1 MDICEK
7 QILKIADQMLNLVCS
22 KSSDF
27 YLDVLELFNRAFCA
41 DYLGVYF
48 LDSNSLELKAQ
59 KKINLNFEL
68 DFLDEIFSCVN
79 TSKEKTAVVKK
90 TDKNI
95 IFSKLMIRQSVF
107 GVLIGVFDEDVNDTT
122 KQAFETLTGIC
133 SYLIKENELSE
144 VFKMQLK
151 AMQEAVIEKDNAYK
165 VIEKQHKKLIEL
177 DKTKNAFLANISHE
191 LRTPLNAIIGFS
203 QALGAKIFGD
213 LNDKQS
219 EYIND
224 IQVSSLHLLGMINEI
239 LDISKIES
247 HAMKLSLSELSPA
260 QLVQE
265 SINILMP
272 LWKNKSQNVIL
283 VDNCES
289 MIMADYQKFQ
299 QIIYNLLSNAIKFT
313 KENGKIELILSKN
326 GKDFIMEVKDNGIGI
341 EKKNHK
347 KVFSKFVHLDNIYTK
362 GQSSTGLGL
371 TITKELVTLH
381 KGKITLESE
390 LNVGTTFKV
399 ILFGAVI

>member
-79 TSKEKTAVVKK
+79 TSEEKTAVVKK

-107 GVLIGVFDEDVNDTT
+107 GVLIGVFDEDVNDTA